1 MIENEQKKTIL
12 TKYRRKKK
20 EKKKPGFSTRMNK
33 KRNILFTQTRKKMA
47 DLFSGRRFQG
57 RHRVFVLVA

>member
-1 MIENEQKKTIL
+1 MIENEQ
-12 TKYRRKKK
+12 
-20 EKKKPGFSTRMNK
+20 KKKPGFSTRMNK
-33 KRNILFTQTRKKMA
+33 KKTYCLHKQEKKMA

>member
-1 MIENEQKKTIL
+1 MKRTNKQNDRKNEQKKT
-12 TKYRRKKK
+12 KN
-20 EKKKPGFSTRMNK
+20 KKPGFSTRMNK

-47 DLFSGRRFQG
+47 DLFSGRRFLG